1 MVIIVQILDFQI
13 GMFACTSS
21 TNYLENLFCARMC
34 VTMPV
39 FFSSILSLYTTFEDA
54 DSLIYKINS
63 SNLETLD
70 LNLLMKNT
78 LAEVRDLAVCRALFS
93 LRNMSALR
101 FHMLAS
107 QP

>member
-1 MVIIVQILDFQI
+1 MHLIRYLQDF
-13 GMFACTSS
+13 
-21 TNYLENLFCARMC
+21 FCSRMC

-54 DSLIYKINS
+54 DTLIYKIDS

-70 LNLLMKNT
+70 LNLPMKNT

-93 LRNMSALR
+93 LRNVCSLR